1 MLIDLYVVLAVATK
15 VRAVG
20 LGLATPEAITNNW
33 RPIAYI
39 FTAMQL
45 QTYYMS
51 TLILQDG
58 INH

>member
-33 RPIAYI
+33 RPIHIYRNATTNLLHEYFN
-39 FTAMQL
+39 FTGR
-45 QTYYMS
+45 
-51 TLILQDG
+51 D
-58 INH
+58 